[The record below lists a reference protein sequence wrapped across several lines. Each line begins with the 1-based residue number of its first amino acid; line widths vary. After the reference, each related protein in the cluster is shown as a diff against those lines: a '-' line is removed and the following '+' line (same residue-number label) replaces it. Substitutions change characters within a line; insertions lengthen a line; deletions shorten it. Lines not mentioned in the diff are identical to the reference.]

1 MTGSGRLP
9 AVARLA
15 QPRRGHFDLG
25 TGFHGDLWLDL
36 DALFLRPAR
45 LRPYVQWLSA
55 RLDAHQI
62 DAVCGPLEGGAFLA
76 LAVADVLDTAFLPA
90 GRSPGA
96 SAPGTSAQAGYRLA
110 PSEARRAVGW
120 RVAIVDDA
128 INAGTAVQAC
138 FGLLRGIGAVP
149 VAVGTLLAL
158 GGAAATVEATMSVP
172 CHAAAALPSQVWP
185 ATDCPLCVTGVPLD
199 PATGG

>member
-1 MTGSGRLP
+1 MTEGGRLP
-9 AVARLA
+9 PVAQLA

-90 GRSPGA
+90 SRAHGA
-96 SAPGTSAQAGYRLA
+96 SAPQTPVQAQAGYRLA
-110 PSEARRAVGW
+110 PGVARRAVGW

-138 FGLLRGIGAVP
+138 FGLLREIGAVP
-149 VAVGTLLAL
+149 AAVGALLAL
-158 GGAAATVEATMSVP
+158 GRAAATVEATMSVP
-172 CHAAAALPSQVWP
+172 CYAAATIPSQVWP
-185 ATDCPLCVTGVPLD
+185 ATDCPLCVTGIPL
-199 PATGG
+199 TS

>member
-1 MTGSGRLP
+1 MTDSGRLP
-9 AVARLA
+9 PIARLA

-36 DALFLRPAR
+36 DALFLHPAR

-55 RLDAHQI
+55 RLDTHQI

-76 LAVADVLDTAFLPA
+76 LAVADVLDTAFVPA
-90 GRSPGA
+90 GR
-96 SAPGTSAQAGYRLA
+96 APGPGRAGYRL
-110 PSEARRAVGW
+110 PPGLDRRVAGG

-138 FGLLRGIGAVP
+138 FGLLREIGAVP
-149 VAVGTLLAL
+149 VAVGALLAL
-158 GGAAATVEATMSVP
+158 GQGAATIEATMPVPCYAAAT
-172 CHAAAALPSQVWP
+172 LPSQVWP
-185 ATDCPLCVTGVPLD
+185 ATDCPLCVTGIPVTAPGLE
-199 PATGG
+199 T

>member
-1 MTGSGRLP
+1 MTDGARLP
-9 AVARLA
+9 PVARLA

-36 DALFLRPAR
+36 DALFLHPAR

-90 GRSPGA
+90 AR
-96 SAPGTSAQAGYRLA
+96 APGPGRTGYRL
-110 PSEARRAVGW
+110 PPGPGRRVAGQ

-128 INAGTAVQAC
+128 INAGTAVTAC
-138 FGLLRGIGAVP
+138 FRLLRERGAVP
-149 VAVGTLLAL
+149 VGGRRPAGPRPGRRDHRGHHVGPVLRSRHGPQPGVAR
-158 GGAAATVEATMSVP
+158 
-172 CHAAAALPSQVWP
+172 HRLPPVRDRHP
-185 ATDCPLCVTGVPLD
+185 P
-199 PATGG
+199 